1 MLLKTILKKSK
12 IFCQVKDM
20 FLKTSFLL
28 ISSNS
33 SNFFFTNGFLIE
45 KRVYTIQILSQL
57 LPIFFKYKF
66 YSLFKTVFFYFFVLN
81 FSKNYCFNLL
91 KFLLFNRSNFFY
103 YYDIRNHIFC
113 VSTFFDFFDKCN
125 FMVLYPFI
133 GFLKSSSD
141 GNFFRSFL
149 VIGIFFLFF
158 LVYYKIFNTF
168 LILLYNL
175 KNK

>member
-20 FLKTSFLL
+20 FLKTSFLI

-33 SNFFFTNGFLIE
+33 SNFFFTNEFLIE
-45 KRVYTIQILSQL
+45 KRVDKIQILSQL

-81 FSKNYCFNLL
+81 FSKDYYFNLL
-91 KFLLFNRSNFFY
+91 KFLLYNRSNFFF

-113 VSTFFDFFDKCN
+113 VSTFFDFFDRCN
-125 FMVLYPFI
+125 FLVLYPFI
-133 GFLKSSSD
+133 GFLKSSD
-141 GNFFRSFL
+141 VDFFRSFL

-158 LVYYKIFNTF
+158 LAYYKISNTF